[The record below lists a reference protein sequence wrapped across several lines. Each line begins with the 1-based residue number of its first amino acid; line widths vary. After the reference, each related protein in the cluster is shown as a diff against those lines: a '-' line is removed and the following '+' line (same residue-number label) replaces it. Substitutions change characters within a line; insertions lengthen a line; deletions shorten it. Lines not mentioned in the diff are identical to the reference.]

1 MTQKVTNQLQ
11 RATIARRK
19 FLIGAA
25 GTAGLVA
32 VGGLNSQA
40 RASAMAAATM
50 TTDFGVCIHSNF
62 RTSIYGNDAKVLDA
76 VVRSKA
82 RYVRDLLM
90 AGTGFDQDALW
101 GKYIAAGVKGFHGT
115 VGIYGKANDKAANTA
130 RMLKSA
136 SKLVEVAGFNEPDSG
151 GVSIGTWLAPTVEWQ
166 KYLFTTVKKTP
177 ALSHIRVG
185 LGSLRGANSN
195 LAVEQAKLMESCAG
209 YFDFANLHI
218 YPGASNTLASIDKHL
233 AYAKGHPVV
242 VSEYGGTTANMS
254 LAQQAKVLSDGLPY
268 LAGKGAKAYVY
279 ELMDD
284 ADPTG
289 QDMQSNFGVYESSW
303 ADKPGVVALRSL
315 A

>member
-1 MTQKVTNQLQ
+1 MTHTVINSLHT
-11 RATIARRK
+11 ATIARRK

-25 GTAGLVA
+25 GTAGLIA

-40 RASAMAAATM
+40 RAMAAVSTH
-50 TTDFGVCIHSNF
+50 DFGVCIHSNF

-101 GKYIAAGVKGFHGT
+101 AKYLAAGITGFHGT
-115 VGIYGKANDKAANTA
+115 VGIYGKPNDKAANTA
-130 RMLKSA
+130 RMMKSA

-166 KYLFTTVKKTP
+166 KYLFTTVKSTP

-185 LGSLRGANSN
+185 LGSLRGANHN
-195 LAVEQAKLMESCAG
+195 LAVEQAKLMDSCAG

-242 VSEYGGTTANMS
+242 VSEFGGSTANMS
-254 LAQQAKVLSDGLPY
+254 LAQQAKVLSDGVPY

-289 QDMQSNFGVYESSW
+289 QDMQSNFGVYESTW
-303 ADKPGVVALRSL
+303 ADKPSVVGLRSL
-315 A
+315 V